1 MCYSSALTPDGANE
15 IYISLSITDPV
26 KAALTLLHELIHAAD
41 DNRSGHKGE
50 FERLALQVGFERPLT
65 HYSPSDQL
73 ITRTKEL
80 LELLPP
86 SPLVPMA
93 SPQKEKGRMVQYT
106 CTNLD
111 CGFFF
116 HTTKRQ
122 AAKLEEAEEPACP
135 VCAYGTLYQKRK

>member
-1 MCYSSALTPDGANE
+1 
-15 IYISLSITDPV
+15 V

-73 ITRTKEL
+73 IARTKEL

-93 SPQKEKGRMVQYT
+93 TPAKERGRMVQFV
-106 CTNLD
+106 CDDPD

-116 HTTKRQ
+116 HTTRKQ
-122 AAKLEEAEEPACP
+122 ASKLNDASCP
-135 VCAYGTLYQKRK
+135 VCQDGTLRPKQR